1 MFTPVRLYHRHK
13 ATPEFQRRISYVIDC
28 NGQTVQYAVVQ
39 YLLDGGQEAPVI
51 LPPHGN
57 VKKDTSSHR
66 RMQKSTFS
74 QIKEASGKPKSVV
87 SLLHN
92 EAGGMLEATNTSELP
107 RNRRQ
112 VYIQQSTLIIIT
124 TYS

>member
-1 MFTPVRLYHRHK
+1 MFTPVRLYYLYK

-66 RMQKSTFS
+66 RTQKNNFS
-74 QIKEASGKPKSVV
+74 QIKEASEKPKSEY
-87 SLLHN
+87 LYLHN

-112 VYIQQSTLIIIT
+112 VYIQHFTLIIIT